1 MRRHQRTPLVQTVKE
16 ENKPVEIED
25 LGEEKCNSTTDYKT
39 PSPNEA
45 LSGPYPVPSSECGV
59 AMYIPLI
66 KNVISEREMMWKDGY
81 SFKNITAS
89 DGLNNYIRPACHKVS
104 PLPNQDPPEKFN
116 RIYKDNSYVTI
127 LGDGAVYSFGKDG
140 DDRRFSHKDNLTT
153 VTNRLA
159 IIYGGA
165 EYGLTIILRLIDNRI
180 ENAAGPDDPQIVSY
194 DPRCDVYK
202 TTRGGWWNNFF
213 DYGGDSTGEPANLA
227 LRGGAFLMY
236 TWNVLNDPGVRVL
249 MYVASS
255 HVDHN
260 D

>member
-45 LSGPYPVPSSECGV
+45 LSGPYPVPNSECGGT
-59 AMYIPLI
+59 MYIPLI

-81 SFKNITAS
+81 SFNNITSS

-104 PLPNQDPPEKFN
+104 PLPGQDAPDKFN
-116 RIYKDNSYVTI
+116 RVYKNNSYITI
-127 LGDGAVYSFGKDG
+127 LGDGAVYSFEKDG
-140 DDRRFSHKDNLTT
+140 NDRRFSHQDNLTT
-153 VTNRLA
+153 VTSRLA
-159 IIYGGA
+159 IVYGGA
-165 EYGLTIILRLIDNRI
+165 DYGLTIILRLIDDRI
-180 ENAAGPDDPQIVSY
+180 ENPAGPDDPQVVSY

-202 TTRGGWWNNFF
+202 TTRGGWWNNFKNW
-213 DYGGDSTGEPANLA
+213 GGDEFGAPLNLA
-227 LRGGAFLMY
+227 LKGGAYLMY
-236 TWNVLNDPGVRVL
+236 TWNVLNDAGINVL
-249 MYVASS
+249 LYFATK